1 MVGAGAD
8 VCLAFLLP
16 NSRGSIDCIVRAQ
29 IAGIPLIEYHAQ
41 TCAMT
46 GERATLCWSACEH
59 PAIEHD
65 NTGCHVYGRLDECS
79 CSGYGSMSRVAWI
92 FGDDPRCIL
101 GGGTDSF
108 GVLGGFGVGVA
119 V

>member
-1 MVGAGAD
+1 LTDENGGHQSVEGG
-8 VCLAFLLP
+8 
-16 NSRGSIDCIVRAQ
+16 VR
-29 IAGIPLIEYHAQ
+29 
-41 TCAMT
+41 
-46 GERATLCWSACEH
+46 
-59 PAIEHD
+59 
-65 NTGCHVYGRLDECS
+65 
-79 CSGYGSMSRVAWI
+79 SMSRVAWI

>member
-1 MVGAGAD
+1 M
-8 VCLAFLLP
+8 
-16 NSRGSIDCIVRAQ
+16 R
-29 IAGIPLIEYHAQ
+29 
-41 TCAMT
+41 
-46 GERATLCWSACEH
+46 
-59 PAIEHD
+59 
-65 NTGCHVYGRLDECS
+65 YGRLS
-79 CSGYGSMSRVAWI
+79 ALASIMTGMSRVAWI